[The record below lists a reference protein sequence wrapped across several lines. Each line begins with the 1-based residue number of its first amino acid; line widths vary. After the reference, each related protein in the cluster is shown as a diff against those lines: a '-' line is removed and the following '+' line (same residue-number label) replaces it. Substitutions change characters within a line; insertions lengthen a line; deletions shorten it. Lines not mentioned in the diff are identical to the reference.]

1 MNNQT
6 CIDPPQLKS
15 QAERRAYQ
23 SPRLSVLGDVCQ
35 LTETGSRDG
44 MEDWVQNNVCMLW
57 GLGEVNMT
65 YNMC

>member
-44 MEDWVQNNVCMLW
+44 MEDWVQNNVCML
-57 GLGEVNMT
+57 GGIGVTNMT